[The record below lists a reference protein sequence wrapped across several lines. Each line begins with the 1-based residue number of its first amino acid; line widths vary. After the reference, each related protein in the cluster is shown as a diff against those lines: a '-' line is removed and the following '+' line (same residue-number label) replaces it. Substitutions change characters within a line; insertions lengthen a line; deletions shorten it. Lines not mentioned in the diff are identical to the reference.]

1 MIPIFLKP
9 PLGMQESQCDF
20 PFPCEQPVQ
29 DVQCPEQTCAGFF
42 PAVSSISF
50 CGYEVATR
58 RMIFDRSR
66 KSILRKMSSV
76 VVCNSPAS
84 ISIVRERPSV
94 NKFNSSSMKTSS
106 VRDCRGAKRAGV
118 VELVETTPE

>member
-9 PLGMQESQCDF
+9 PFGMQESQCDF
-20 PFPCEQPVQ
+20 PFPCEQPEQ
-29 DVQCPEQTCAGFF
+29 DVQCPEQTGTGFL
-42 PAVSSISF
+42 PAVSRVSF
-50 CGYEVATR
+50 CGDEVATR

-76 VVCNSPAS
+76 VVCNSSAS

-94 NKFNSSSMKTSS
+94 NKFNSSSIIRHADPETSS
-106 VRDCRGAKRAGV
+106 G
-118 VELVETTPE
+118 